1 MVPSTPSSTEPL
13 APFVPDEAAVS
24 LAIRKLRER
33 SALPDI
39 LRALKQHFGYED
51 PQGCIVVRE
60 ATLAIQRVMDDE
72 GVIEATVADTLGKL
86 LKVQEDLY
94 DHAVAPLPT
103 RVLDVLGNDPD
114 DPMANAIYREP
125 TPTEKAQAVQ
135 TKIAAAKGMA
145 QVTQQVIQIVS
156 KRSKRWADKPA
167 AIIVG
172 DVGSMTEEDKDFLK
186 RLGLME

>member
-1 MVPSTPSSTEPL
+1 MV
-13 APFVPDEAAVS
+13 
-24 LAIRKLRER
+24 IRQLRER
-33 SALPDI
+33 MALPAI
-39 LRALKQHFGYED
+39 LRSLKQHFGYAD
-51 PQGCIVVRE
+51 PEGCLVVRE

-72 GVIEATVADTLGKL
+72 GVIEATVADSLGKL

-114 DPMANAIYREP
+114 DPMANALYREP
-125 TPTEKAQAVQ
+125 TPAEKAQAVQ
-135 TKIAAAKGMA
+135 TKIAAAKGVA
-145 QVTQQVIQIVS
+145 QVTEQVIKIVS

-172 DVGSMTEEDKDFLK
+172 DVGSMTDEDKEYLK